1 MKSPAELRE
10 QARHLM
16 STAKRAVDRK
26 SMMVFAGRAY
36 ELSQLAELLEN
47 QIFDPKLL
55 RSNLARYRLMLA
67 GNIGNHQRELI
78 REALADA
85 KELADNRITVFGA
98 GDLEGLSPRLSLWLV
113 YQYWLKKCC
122 GRSLPD
128 RRSLYPIDRQASL
141 GWISL
146 IDVTDNSR
154 RFQYRLISEQL
165 TRRLGYE
172 MTGRYVE
179 DIPDDKTKTYVQN
192 LYAEAVDT
200 RVPLYERSKRFFS
213 NRSWEHEVLVL
224 PFAPDDGAV
233 DMLMVYRE
241 TYEPKR
247 IAA

>member
-1 MKSPAELRE
+1 
-10 QARHLM
+10 
-16 STAKRAVDRK
+16 
-26 SMMVFAGRAY
+26 
-36 ELSQLAELLEN
+36 
-47 QIFDPKLL
+47 
-55 RSNLARYRLMLA
+55 
-67 GNIGNHQRELI
+67 
-78 REALADA
+78 
-85 KELADNRITVFGA
+85 
-98 GDLEGLSPRLSLWLV
+98 
-113 YQYWLKKCC
+113 
-122 GRSLPD
+122 
-128 RRSLYPIDRQASL
+128 
-141 GWISL
+141 
-146 IDVTDNSR
+146 
-154 RFQYRLISEQL
+154 
-165 TRRLGYE
+165 